1 MKNFILICFALF
13 YTLCSYSNN
22 AFWQDADPNTIT
34 LKGERMILANSYR
47 TVKLNKDGF
56 FVFRNSIPLEMNV
69 SVRNSGTIFTL
80 PMPNGTMARFKV
92 VESPVME
99 QGLADKFPDIK
110 TYLGQGIDDPY
121 ATVRFDYTM
130 HGFHAMILS
139 PNGTVFIDPF
149 TMNETDYY
157 IVYYKHDFY
166 PAVDKNF
173 ICHTE
178 TDNAA
183 PNYNKIFS
191 STGEQLRTYRLAVAA
206 TGEYTAFFG
215 GTVAGGLAA
224 IVTSVNRI
232 TGVYESDLSV
242 RLQLIANNN
251 LIVYTNAATDP
262 YTNNNGSTL
271 LTQNQSNLDNV
282 IGSANYDIG
291 HVYSTGSFGGI
302 AGLRVVCVNGQ
313 KARGATGST
322 NPQGDPWDIDY
333 VSHEMGHQFGGNHTQ
348 NNSSCN
354 ANPPTA
360 WEPGSGITIMGYA
373 GVCSPSLANNS
384 IPFFHGGNIFQEM
397 IPYTQSG
404 NGNNCPQ
411 ITNTGNL
418 PPAVTVPTGGFTIPI
433 STYFSLTGSATDGN
447 NDPLT
452 YSWEQMDVGPQGN
465 PNNPVGNAPLFRP
478 FPAVTNG
485 TRLFPKLSDI
495 LNNTQTLGELL
506 PTYSRNL
513 NFRMTVRDNRAGGG
527 GISYGDISFSV
538 TNTAGPFLVTFPNTN
553 VTIGGAQTIT
563 WNVANTNN
571 APVNCSNVKISLS
584 TDGGTTWPTVLAAN
598 TANDGS
604 EQIILPEINN
614 TTARIKVEAVGNIF
628 FDISNTNFT
637 VTTTTG
643 IQNQTGTPVEFGLS
657 QNFPNPFNPVT
668 ILNYGIPKR
677 SNVTLEVFDV
687 TGKLVS
693 TIVNNL
699 FQTEGYYSIEF
710 DASNLPSGVYYYRI
724 TAGEFIDSKKMI
736 LVK

>member
-1 MKNFILICFALF
+1 MKKIILVCLALII
-13 YTLCSYSNN
+13 SYPVFSNN
-22 AFWQDADPNTIT
+22 SFWQDTDMQTIT
-34 LKGERMILANSYR
+34 PKGDRLILANSFR
-47 TVKLNKDGF
+47 TVKLNKDAF
-56 FVFRNSIPLEMNV
+56 FSFRNSIPLEMNV

-173 ICHTE
+173 TCHTE

-183 PNYNKIFS
+183 PSYNKIFS

-215 GTVAGGLAA
+215 GTVGGGLAA

-262 YTNNNGSTL
+262 YTNNSGGTL

-322 NPQGDPWDIDY
+322 YPQGDPWDIDY
-333 VSHEMGHQFGGNHTQ
+333 VAHEMGHQFGGNHTQ
-348 NNSSCN
+348 NNLSCN

-373 GVCSPSLANNS
+373 GVCAPNLAPNS

-404 NGNNCPQ
+404 NGSTCPQ
-411 ITNTGNL
+411 VTNTGNL
-418 PPAVTVPTGGFTIPI
+418 VPVVTVPPGGFTIPI

-465 PNNPVGNAPLFRP
+465 PNSPSGNAPIFRP

-513 NFRMTVRDNRAGGG
+513 NFRLTVRDNRAGGG
-527 GISYGDISFSV
+527 GIAKNDISFSV

-553 VTIGGAQTIT
+553 VTIGGMQTIT

-571 APVNCSNVKISLS
+571 APVSCSNVKISLS
-584 TDGGTTWPTVLAAN
+584 TDGGTTWPTILAAS
-598 TANDGS
+598 TANDGT
-604 EQIILPEINN
+604 EQVTLPETNS

-637 VTTTTG
+637 LTTTTG

-677 SNVTLEVFDV
+677 SNVTLDVFDV

-693 TIVNNL
+693 TLVNNL
-699 FQTEGYYSIEF
+699 YQTEGYYNIEF

-724 TAGEFIDSKKMI
+724 KAGEFTDTKKMI

>member
-1 MKNFILICFALF
+1 
-13 YTLCSYSNN
+13 
-22 AFWQDADPNTIT
+22 
-34 LKGERMILANSYR
+34 
-47 TVKLNKDGF
+47 
-56 FVFRNSIPLEMNV
+56 
-69 SVRNSGTIFTL
+69 
-80 PMPNGTMARFKV
+80 
-92 VESPVME
+92 
-99 QGLADKFPDIK
+99 
-110 TYLGQGIDDPY
+110 
-121 ATVRFDYTM
+121 
-130 HGFHAMILS
+130 
-139 PNGTVFIDPF
+139 
-149 TMNETDYY
+149 MNETDYY